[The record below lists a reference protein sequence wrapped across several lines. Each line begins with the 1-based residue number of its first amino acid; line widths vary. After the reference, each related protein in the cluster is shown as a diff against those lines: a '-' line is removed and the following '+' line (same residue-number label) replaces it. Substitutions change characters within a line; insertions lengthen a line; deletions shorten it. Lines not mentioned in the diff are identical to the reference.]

1 MSQAVSEAA
10 SASAEAARSAT
21 AGLRQQAGQVGQDSA
36 PTVAALTSSIRLRAG
51 IDWCRPISGSQSGDC
66 MQATSSMQ
74 ETVSSAS
81 KGVSRPALLAAPC
94 LMSCSSCF
102 TAQTMYTCTLMFVS
116 PSALHRCVTRSLVS
130 SRAMSQAASQVQ
142 RLPKSPPHRLPAMRP
157 HPRAVTALHLTPAA
171 HQAHQHLSHISSSSS
186 RMCQGGLQRVNQQA
200 PSSRMQTRSKQV
212 QEAAL
217 AVGKGGLGSRRGP
230 ASRHPTSKTL
240 ASRGPSSLKSP
251 F

>member
-1 MSQAVSEAA
+1 MPSHLRVS
-10 SASAEAARSAT
+10 
-21 AGLRQQAGQVGQDSA
+21 
-36 PTVAALTSSIRLRAG
+36 
-51 IDWCRPISGSQSGDC
+51 SGDC

-157 HPRAVTALHLTPAA
+157 HPRAVIALHLTPAA
-171 HQAHQHLSHISSSSS
+171 HQAHQHPSHISSSSS
-186 RMCQGGLQRVNQQA
+186 MSQGGPQRVSQQ
-200 PSSRMQTRSKQV
+200 PTSSRMRTSSKQV

-217 AVGKGGLGSRRGP
+217 AVGKGGLGSRQGP
-230 ASRHPTSKTL
+230 ASRRLASKTL
-240 ASRGPSSLKSP
+240 GSRGTSSPRSP